1 MIWKHNV
8 QCIHC
13 FSIKA
18 GTMVA
23 VTIGLYIFTTFCAVV
38 FAVIASLIYSGKYVV
53 ADDATEDV
61 PIPEVMLACS
71 VDGAGAATS
80 FLTEM
85 NDGSVMCAA
94 GDPTKESLFLMQDVN
109 GYFATSMDDD
119 APAKLSL
126 SESLYEGLFM
136 QLVGPN
142 MIGLFVDSNF
152 LGVIV
157 LGVSS
162 SACNQ

>member
-1 MIWKHNV
+1 MSHAYR
-8 QCIHC
+8 
-13 FSIKA
+13 FPTKA

-61 PIPEVMLACS
+61 PLPEVTLACS
-71 VDGAGAATS
+71 VDEAGAATS

-85 NDGSVMCAA
+85 NDGSVMCVDG
-94 GDPTKESLFLMQDVN
+94 GDPTEESLFLMQDVN
-109 GYFATSMDDD
+109 GYFATSIGAD

-136 QLVGPN
+136 QMVSL
-142 MIGLFVDSNF
+142 S
-152 LGVIV
+152 VIY
-157 LGVSS
+157 LVSS
-162 SACNQ
+162 VFTLRFQRFTIILETRSGPI

>member
-1 MIWKHNV
+1 
-8 QCIHC
+8 
-13 FSIKA
+13 
-18 GTMVA
+18 MVA

-71 VDGAGAATS
+71 ADATS

-94 GDPTKESLFLMQDVN
+94 GDPTEESLFLMQDVN
-109 GYFATSMDDD
+109 GYFATSMGDD

-142 MIGLFVDSNF
+142 MIGFVDSKF